1 GQAFITAAKTY
12 HINEIYLI
20 SHALLETGNGGSILA
35 NGTMFNGKKVYNMY
49 GIGAYDSNPNYLGA
63 KYAYEQQWFTPEAAI
78 IGGAKFIGNS
88 YINHATYKQDT
99 IYKMRWSSA
108 ATHQYATDIGW
119 AYKQVTRMYSLYNL
133 LDNYTLYYDIPVYNK

>member
-1 GQAFITAAKTY
+1 MVRCLMERKYIICMALAHTTAIRITSVQ
-12 HINEIYLI
+12 NMRMN
-20 SHALLETGNGGSILA
+20 SNGLRQKL
-35 NGTMFNGKKVYNMY
+35 T
-49 GIGAYDSNPNYLGA
+49 
-63 KYAYEQQWFTPEAAI
+63 I

>member
-1 GQAFITAAKTY
+1 
-12 HINEIYLI
+12 
-20 SHALLETGNGGSILA
+20 ILA
-35 NGTMFNGKKVYNMY
+35 NGTMYNGKKVYNMY

-88 YINHATYKQDT
+88 YINNATYKQDT
-99 IYKMRWSSA
+99 IYKMRWSAA

-119 AYKQVTRMYSLYNL
+119 ASKQVTRMYSLYNL
-133 LDNYTLYYDIPVYNK
+133 LDDYTLYYDIPVYNK